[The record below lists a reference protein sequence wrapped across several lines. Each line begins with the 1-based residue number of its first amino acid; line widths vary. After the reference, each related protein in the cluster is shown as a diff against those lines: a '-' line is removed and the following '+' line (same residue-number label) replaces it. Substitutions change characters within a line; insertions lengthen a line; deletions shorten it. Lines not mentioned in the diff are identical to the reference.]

1 MVVYLD
7 RVFLLNL
14 LIDYLLLLSA
24 AQLSGR
30 TLHRL
35 RLLLCA
41 AAGGVYAVLTFLPEL
56 GPLCSPLCQMAV
68 GAAMALCAFRGHRR
82 PALLFLLLAGG
93 LAGFVLALGLW
104 TNAPEVLL
112 CRVYR
117 AELSWPLLLAAA
129 LCFYLLLRLL
139 LGQGARHG
147 GGELLKITISVCGR
161 KQTVTA
167 LRDTGNTLRDPVSG
181 RPALV
186 LERSAAE
193 DLWPPEVAAVLSA
206 PLPPEEKMACLHRQ
220 GTAVTFTLLP
230 FRSVGTPSGLLLA
243 VRSDYIEVGGRRYP
257 RTPVALSEHPVS
269 DGGGYHALWGDPEGE
284 EVTAHAKDAG
294 AARADA
300 SAQTTHAG

>member
-14 LIDYLLLLSA
+14 LLDYLLLLAA

-35 RLLLCA
+35 RLLAC
-41 AAGGVYAVLTFLPEL
+41 AAGGGAYAVLTFLPGCGFL
-56 GPLCSPLCQMAV
+56 RTPLCQLAV
-68 GAAMALCAFRGHRR
+68 GSIIALCAYGGRGR
-82 PALLFLLLAGG
+82 PALLFLLLSGG

-104 TNAPEVLL
+104 AGSPTGLL
-112 CRVYR
+112 GRVYR
-117 AELSWPLLLAAA
+117 GEVSWPLLLGAA
-129 LCFYLLLRLL
+129 LGFYVLLRLL

-167 LRDTGNTLRDPVSG
+167 LHDTGNTLRDPVSG

-186 LERSAAE
+186 LERNAAE
-193 DLWPPEVAAVLSA
+193 ELWPPEVAAVLAS
-206 PLPPEEKMACLHRQ
+206 PLPPEEKMARLHRQ
-220 GTAVTFTLLP
+220 GAAVTFSLLP
-230 FRSVGTPSGLLLA
+230 FRSVGTPAGLLLA
-243 VRSDYIEVGGRRYP
+243 ARSDYIEINGRRYP

-284 EVTAHAKDAG
+284 EVKECADSTAAPT
-294 AARADA
+294 ADA
-300 SAQTTHAG
+300 SVQPPQAG

>member
-14 LIDYLLLLSA
+14 LVDYLLLLSA

-30 TLHRL
+30 TLRRL

-41 AAGGVYAVLTFLPEL
+41 AGGGAYAALTFLPGCAFL
-56 GPLCSPLCQMAV
+56 RAPLCQLAAGAV
-68 GAAMALCAFRGHRR
+68 MALCAYRGRRR
-82 PALLFLLLAGG
+82 PALLFLLLSGG

-104 TNAPEVLL
+104 TGSPMGLLGRIYRGEV
-112 CRVYR
+112 
-117 AELSWPLLLAAA
+117 SWPLLLGAA
-129 LCFYLLLRLL
+129 LGFYVLLRLL

-167 LRDTGNTLRDPVSG
+167 LHDTGNTLRDPVSG

-186 LERSAAE
+186 LERNAAE
-193 DLWPPEVAAVLSA
+193 ELWPPEVAEVLASS
-206 PLPPEEKMACLHRQ
+206 LPPEEKMAQLHRR
-220 GTAVTFTLLP
+220 GAAVTFSLLP
-230 FRSVGTPSGLLLA
+230 FRSVGTPAGLLLA
-243 VRSDYIEVGGRRYP
+243 ARSDYIEVNGRRYP

-284 EVTAHAKDAG
+284 EVKGCADSTAAPS
-294 AARADA
+294 ADA
-300 SAQTTHAG
+300 SVQTPQAG

>member
-14 LIDYLLLLSA
+14 LLDYLLLLAA

-35 RLLLCA
+35 RLLAC
-41 AAGGVYAVLTFLPEL
+41 AAGGGAYAVLTFLPGCGFL
-56 GPLCSPLCQMAV
+56 RTPLCQLAV
-68 GAAMALCAFRGHRR
+68 GSIIALCAYGGRGR
-82 PALLFLLLAGG
+82 PALLFLLLSGG

-104 TNAPEVLL
+104 AGSPTGLL
-112 CRVYR
+112 GRVYR
-117 AELSWPLLLAAA
+117 GEVSWPLLGAA
-129 LCFYLLLRLL
+129 LGFYVLLRLL

-167 LRDTGNTLRDPVSG
+167 LHDTGNTLRDPVSG

-186 LERSAAE
+186 LERNAAE
-193 DLWPPEVAAVLSA
+193 ELWPPEVAAVLAS
-206 PLPPEEKMACLHRQ
+206 PLPPEEKMARLHRQ
-220 GTAVTFTLLP
+220 GAAVTFSLLP
-230 FRSVGTPSGLLLA
+230 FRSVGTPAGLLLA
-243 VRSDYIEVGGRRYP
+243 ARSDYIEINGRRYP

-284 EVTAHAKDAG
+284 EVKGCADSTAAPT
-294 AARADA
+294 ADA
-300 SAQTTHAG
+300 SVQTPQAG

>member
-1 MVVYLD
+1 MVGYLD

-14 LIDYLLLLSA
+14 LLDYLLLLAA

-35 RLLLCA
+35 RLLVC
-41 AAGGVYAVLTFLPEL
+41 AAGGGAYAVLTFLPGCGFL
-56 GPLCSPLCQMAV
+56 RTPLCQLAV
-68 GAAMALCAFRGHRR
+68 GSIIALCAYGGRGR
-82 PALLFLLLAGG
+82 PALLFLLLSGG

-104 TNAPEVLL
+104 AGSPTGLL
-112 CRVYR
+112 GRVYR
-117 AELSWPLLLAAA
+117 GEVSWPLLRGAA
-129 LCFYLLLRLL
+129 LGFYVLLRLL

-167 LRDTGNTLRDPVSG
+167 LHDTGNTLRDPVSG

-186 LERSAAE
+186 LERNAAE
-193 DLWPPEVAAVLSA
+193 ELWPPEVAAVLAS
-206 PLPPEEKMACLHRQ
+206 PLPPEEKMARLHRQ
-220 GTAVTFTLLP
+220 GAAVTFSLLP
-230 FRSVGTPSGLLLA
+230 FRSVGTPAGLLLA
-243 VRSDYIEVGGRRYP
+243 ARSDYIEINGRRYP

-284 EVTAHAKDAG
+284 EVKGCADSTAAPS
-294 AARADA
+294 ADA
-300 SAQTTHAG
+300 SVQTPQAG